1 MSAQAFEVLL
11 AEDSIA
17 DAELVLHSLAEDVP
31 VRMHRVHDGKEALDF
46 LFARGAYGDRAAA
59 PQPRLVL
66 LDVDLPVVDGLQV
79 LSELRRH
86 PRTWALPVVLLTS
99 SNLEHHVAEGYRL
112 GANSFVQKPLE
123 FTKFRELVR
132 RLGEY
137 WLTINEPPPALAEDQ
152 TIART
157 TPPSTRS
164 AAPVVADAGALH
176 T

>member
-17 DAELVLHSLAEDVP
+17 DAELVLHSLAEEVP

-66 LDVDLPVVDGLQV
+66 LDLDLPVVDGLQV
-79 LSELRRH
+79 LERAAS
-86 PRTWALPVVLLTS
+86 PPPDVGAAGSVSLTS

-112 GANSFVQKPLE
+112 GANSFVEKPLE

-132 RLGEY
+132 RSRPVLAHDQRAATCSRGGS
-137 WLTINEPPPALAEDQ
+137 PGARGAGRPAG
-152 TIART
+152 RR
-157 TPPSTRS
+157 RS
-164 AAPVVADAGALH
+164 ALRA
-176 T
+176 